1 MTPTETKA
9 VTLTKHLAVTLTQA
23 EKSEKNEAL
32 VKTLNDLERLEDNFV
47 ALRDQHKANVTNR
60 KLTIRELSH
69 DLGNGYVMRPVS
81 CEQIVD
87 LEKNRIL
94 IKRLDTGAEVEERA
108 MTKDEMI
115 AARSKKP

>member
-1 MTPTETKA
+1 MTTDPHA
-9 VTLTKHLAVTLTQA
+9 LTITRHLAVPLTLP
-23 EKSEKNEAL
+23 EKNEKQEAL

-69 DLGNGYVMRPVS
+69 DLGNNFVMRPVS

-94 IKRLDTGAEVEERA
+94 VKRLDTGAEVDERA
-108 MTKDEMI
+108 LTVEEMKE
-115 AARSKKP
+115 ARKQKA